1 MRPKKREPRKK
12 YESSHPEY
20 GTAEQR
26 LSSAVAQE
34 GDVGA
39 LLTLMEYM
47 SPKSGASIYDSP
59 GPQARAYQGDSD
71 VMFIQRA
78 GEEEEGQYSD
88 RGRRLTTQDIESVTG
103 YSGDVQPKHRKLMN
117 SMLQNPDIL
126 RYFMDV
132 YSEGSDD
139 FAKVRTYRQ
148 RGGSSASSY
157 GTGRGVSKPDASC
170 MGGQCWQN

>member
-1 MRPKKREPRKK
+1 MKPKKRQPLNK
-12 YESSHPEY
+12 YERSHPEY

-26 LSSAVAQE
+26 LASGVAQE

-47 SPKSGASIYDSP
+47 APKSGASIYDSP
-59 GPQARAYQGDSD
+59 APQARVYQGDSD
-71 VMFIQRA
+71 VMFIQRP
-78 GEEEEGQYSD
+78 GEDGEYSD
-88 RGRRLTTQDIESVTG
+88 RGRRLTTEDLQYVTG
-103 YSGDVQPKHRKLMN
+103 HSGDVLPKDRKLLN

-132 YSEGSDD
+132 YGEGSDD
-139 FAKVRTYRQ
+139 FERVKTYRQ
-148 RGGSSASSY
+148 RGGGGDSY
-157 GTGRGVSKPDASC
+157 GSGRSVGKPDASC